1 MIQITEEDLAAL
13 LADRCAA
20 RDIQH
25 LTDSRDCLIR
35 EVNALQASLKTQS
48 DDLAYALTQA
58 QNSIPFDEHRDKV
71 EKQANRIREL
81 KAQVQNANNEI
92 VSLRDLVRGQ
102 LRHIAELEARVSND
116 IKEIGSLR
124 AQVEAQAA
132 IIRAAEADLLRL
144 RGQA

>member
-20 RDIQH
+20 RGIQH

-81 KAQVQNANNEI
+81 KAQVRNAN
-92 VSLRDLVRGQ
+92 
-102 LRHIAELEARVSND
+102 
-116 IKEIGSLR
+116 KEIGSLR